1 MSYNIDDKDQKI
13 LEILMEQGDCTTREI
28 AKKTLLPITTVHN
41 RIRKLKSEG
50 VIKKFT
56 IEPDYHKINKGF
68 LVYVLISA
76 NIHILKE
83 QKKTQYDIVKE
94 LKKREYIERAD
105 VVSGGT
111 DIVAMV
117 RVKDVADFDKVLL
130 GKIQMIDG
138 IEKTQSLIVIHGA

>member
-1 MSYNIDDKDQKI
+1 MAYSIDEKDRKI
-13 LEILMEQGDCTTREI
+13 LEILREQGDCTTREI

-41 RIRKLKSEG
+41 RIRKLKADG
-50 VIKKFT
+50 VIKRFT
-56 IEPDYHKINKGF
+56 IEPDYHKIDKGF

-111 DIVAMV
+111 DIVAVV
-117 RVKDVADFDKVLL
+117 RVKDVAEFDKVLL
-130 GKIQMIDG
+130 GKIQLIDG

>member
-1 MSYNIDDKDQKI
+1 MTSSIDDKDKKI
-13 LEILMEQGDCTTREI
+13 LEILTNEGDCTTREI

-41 RIRKLKSEG
+41 RIRKLKAEG
-50 VIKKFT
+50 AIKKFT
-56 IEPDYHKINKGF
+56 IEPDYHKIEKGF

-94 LKKREYIERAD
+94 LKKKEYIERAD

-117 RVKDVADFDKVLL
+117 RVKDVSEFDKVLL